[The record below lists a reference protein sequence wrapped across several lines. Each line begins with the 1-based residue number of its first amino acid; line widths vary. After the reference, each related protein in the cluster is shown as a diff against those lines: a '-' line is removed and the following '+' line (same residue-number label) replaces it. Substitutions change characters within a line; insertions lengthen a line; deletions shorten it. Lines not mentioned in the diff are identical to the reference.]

1 MGIPLFKQI
10 SLPSLS
16 KRFIALL
23 RVSKRTGRMMSS
35 SMDPVRVSG
44 GIGDDR
50 PNDVLYSTP
59 VYQQNSVSIH
69 DPLDLN
75 RFKWEPFSARNA

>member
-1 MGIPLFKQI
+1 MNTHNRHAPFQTILSSVPFKACYR
-10 SLPSLS
+10 SFACLEG
-16 KRFIALL
+16 KRE
-23 RVSKRTGRMMSS
+23 
-35 SMDPVRVSG
+35 
-44 GIGDDR
+44 DDE
-50 PNDVLYSTP
+50 LYSAP

>member
-1 MGIPLFKQI
+1 MPLFKQF

-16 KRFIALL
+16 KRVIALL

-35 SMDPVRVSG
+35 SMDPVCVSA
-44 GIGDDR
+44 GIGDGR

-59 VYQQNSVSIH
+59 VYQQNNVSIH